1 MPPDVH
7 NMRIKDVDLGEKIT
21 FQILALTD
29 HPVGRNEDRKAAT
42 DGDSGIESAALEN
55 RGISWMYMM
64 YIQS

>member
-7 NMRIKDVDLGEKIT
+7 NMRIKDVDLGERIT

-29 HPVGRNEDRKAAT
+29 HPVGRNEDRKAT

-55 RGISWMYMM
+55 RGIYLMSLHHY
-64 YIQS
+64 